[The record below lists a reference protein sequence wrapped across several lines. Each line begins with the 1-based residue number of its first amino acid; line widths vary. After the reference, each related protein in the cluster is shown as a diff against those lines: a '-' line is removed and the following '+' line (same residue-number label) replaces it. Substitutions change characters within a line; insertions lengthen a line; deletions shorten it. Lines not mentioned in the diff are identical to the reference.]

1 MVGHVTG
8 GDSTVLYV
16 GFFSFLIKQK
26 ILVKKNI
33 LRVFFY
39 SKFL

>member
-16 GFFSFLIKQK
+16 GFFSFLIKDMRK
-26 ILVKKNI
+26 EKYIEGL
-33 LRVFFY
+33 
-39 SKFL
+39 FL